1 MNLFDEKINNIAVV
15 EYMYQFNV
23 AKCIKNGNL
32 DDLELKEKIKDFTD
46 RAVILEDMETYTF

>member
-1 MNLFDEKINNIAVV
+1 MNEFSNKINEIAII

-32 DDLELKEKIKDFTD
+32 DDLELKEKIKDFM
-46 RAVILEDMETYTF
+46 INKEKMIEEIYS

>member
-32 DDLELKEKIKDFTD
+32 NDLELKEKIKAFM
-46 RAVILEDMETYTF
+46 INKEKMIEEIYS

>member
-1 MNLFDEKINNIAVV
+1 MNLFDDKINNVAVV

-32 DDLELKEKIKDFTD
+32 DDLELKEKIKDFM
-46 RAVILEDMETYTF
+46 IYKEKMIEEIYS